1 MNNAPR
7 TPPAPAE
14 SPAAPAKATKATAPA
29 AKATPPADPAV
40 PVIAIDGPVGVGKG
54 TLAQALARRLGW
66 HYLESGALYRV
77 LGLLAERRGVALD
90 DAPALAALAGGL
102 DLSFTVTEGATAV
115 VRLGGGGGGD
125 GGGDGAGGD
134 GADGETAET
143 GEILGDAIRSEQAG
157 RRASQI
163 APLPAVRAALL
174 AWQRA
179 RARPPGLVA
188 DGRDMGSVVF
198 PDSACKIFL
207 TADAEARAAR
217 RLLQLQEKGFDVNLA
232 QLLRD
237 IKARDERDSK
247 RAASPLRCAG
257 DAYQLDTTGRNAA
270 QVLAAVW
277 LRVERA
283 WPRLQNLHLQPR
295 RPAQPPAETEP
306 A

>member
-1 MNNAPR
+1 MNNAPKS
-7 TPPAPAE
+7 PPAPAE
-14 SPAAPAKATKATAPA
+14 APVALTKAT
-29 AKATPPADPAV
+29 KATPPADPAV

-102 DLSFTVTEGATAV
+102 ELSFTVTEGATAI
-115 VRLGGGGGGD
+115 VRLGGAGD
-125 GGGDGAGGD
+125 GGGDGTDGADGGGD

-283 WPRLQNLHLQPR
+283 WPRLQNLHAQPR
-295 RPAQPPAETEP
+295 RPA
-306 A
+306 

>member
-1 MNNAPR
+1 MNNTPR
-7 TPPAPAE
+7 T
-14 SPAAPAKATKATAPA
+14 PAAPAKATSPAKATEATAPA
-29 AKATPPADPAV
+29 AKATEATAPADPAV

-102 DLSFTVTEGATAV
+102 DLSFTVTEGATAI
-115 VRLGGGGGGD
+115 VRLGGATGGD
-125 GGGDGAGGD
+125 DGAGGD
-134 GADGETAET
+134 GAGDAATAAGEV
-143 GEILGDAIRSEQAG
+143 LGDAIRSEQAG

-207 TADAEARAAR
+207 TADAEARASR

-283 WPRLQNLHLQPR
+283 WPRLQNLHAQPR
-295 RPAQPPAETEP
+295 RPA
-306 A
+306 

>member
-14 SPAAPAKATKATAPA
+14 APSAPAKATKATP
-29 AKATPPADPAV
+29 PPADPAV

-90 DAPALAALAGGL
+90 DAPALAALAGSL
-102 DLSFTVTEGATAV
+102 DLSFTVTEGATAI
-115 VRLGGGGGGD
+115 VRLGGATGGD
-125 GGGDGAGGD
+125 GGDGAGGD
-134 GADGETAET
+134 GGDGASGGDGAGDGAAGA

-283 WPRLQNLHLQPR
+283 WPRLQNLHVQPR
-295 RPAQPPAETEP
+295 RPA
-306 A
+306 

>member
-1 MNNAPR
+1 MNNTPR
-7 TPPAPAE
+7 T
-14 SPAAPAKATKATAPA
+14 PAAPAKATSPAKATEATAPA
-29 AKATPPADPAV
+29 AKATEATAPADPAV

-90 DAPALAALAGGL
+90 DAPALAALAGSL
-102 DLSFTVTEGATAV
+102 DLSFTVTEGATA
-115 VRLGGGGGGD
+115 
-125 GGGDGAGGD
+125 
-134 GADGETAET
+134 
-143 GEILGDAIRSEQAG
+143 AG

-207 TADAEARAAR
+207 TADAEARASR

-283 WPRLQNLHLQPR
+283 WPRLQNLHAQPR
-295 RPAQPPAETEP
+295 RPA
-306 A
+306 

>member
-7 TPPAPAE
+7 TP
-14 SPAAPAKATKATAPA
+14 AAPAGAAAAPA
-29 AKATPPADPAV
+29 AKATEATAPADPAV

-90 DAPALAALAGGL
+90 DAPALAALAGSL
-102 DLSFTVTEGATAV
+102 DLSFTVTEGATAI
-115 VRLGGGGGGD
+115 VRLGGATGGD
-125 GGGDGAGGD
+125 GGADGDGAGGD
-134 GADGETAET
+134 AGDAAAAAGEV
-143 GEILGDAIRSEQAG
+143 LGDAIRSEQAG

-207 TADAEARAAR
+207 TADAEARASR

-283 WPRLQNLHLQPR
+283 WPRLQNLHVQPR
-295 RPAQPPAETEP
+295 RPA
-306 A
+306 

>member
-1 MNNAPR
+1 MDAP
-7 TPPAPAE
+7 
-14 SPAAPAKATKATAPA
+14 SAPAKATEAIAPA
-29 AKATPPADPAV
+29 AKATEATAPADPAV

-90 DAPALAALAGGL
+90 DAPALAALAGSL
-102 DLSFTVTEGATAV
+102 DLSFTVTEGATAI
-115 VRLGGGGGGD
+115 VRLGGAAGGGD
-125 GGGDGAGGD
+125 GDGDGADGAGGD
-134 GADGETAET
+134 GDGASGGGDAGDAAAAA
-143 GEILGDAIRSEQAG
+143 GEVLGDAIRSEQAG

-283 WPRLQNLHLQPR
+283 WPRLQNLHAQPR
-295 RPAQPPAETEP
+295 RPA
-306 A
+306 

>member
-7 TPPAPAE
+7 TPAAPAKAP
-14 SPAAPAKATKATAPA
+14 SAPAKATEATPPAKATKATP
-29 AKATPPADPAV
+29 PPADPTV

-90 DAPALAALAGGL
+90 DAPALAALAAHL
-102 DLSFTVTEGATAV
+102 ELSFTVTEGATAI
-115 VRLGGGGGGD
+115 VRLGGATGGD
-125 GGGDGAGGD
+125 GGGDAAGGD
-134 GADGETAET
+134 GAGGGAGDAAAAA

-207 TADAEARAAR
+207 TADAEARASR

-283 WPRLQNLHLQPR
+283 WPRLQNLHAQPR
-295 RPAQPPAETEP
+295 RPA
-306 A
+306 

>member
-1 MNNAPR
+1 MNNAPK
-7 TPPAPAE
+7 
-14 SPAAPAKATKATAPA
+14 SPAAPAKATEATA
-29 AKATPPADPAV
+29 PADPAV

-90 DAPALAALAGGL
+90 DAPALAALAGSL
-102 DLSFTVTEGATAV
+102 DLSFTVTEGATAI
-115 VRLGGGGGGD
+115 VRLGGATGGD
-125 GGGDGAGGD
+125 GGDGAGGD
-134 GADGETAET
+134 GGDGASGGDGAGDGAAGA

-198 PDSACKIFL
+198 PDSECKIFL
-207 TADAEARAAR
+207 TADAEARASR

-283 WPRLQNLHLQPR
+283 WPRLQNLHAQPR
-295 RPAQPPAETEP
+295 RPA
-306 A
+306 